1 MIRAPLA
8 RSFLSRTPLALVFA
22 AAALALA
29 ALAQL
34 AAGRAPADATSGRRS
49 APAGAA
55 ARAAA
60 HSPLAATGQLG
71 GIARAVAIDGER
83 AYLGVGARL
92 RVYGG
97 CDDPLAHLLGETDV
111 LPGVVEDV
119 AVGPAGDVAWL
130 ALGAA
135 GVWAVDVG
143 NPSRPFDVGRDA
155 VPADV
160 DGVPVEAH
168 RLAVDRA
175 GRRWVATNVGLVVV
189 GRGAVTHMRAPEA
202 SLAPEPVHDVALSGA
217 YALVAWG
224 AHGLRVLHADAFDAV
239 RPVGHLA
246 LANAQAVA
254 AAPGGRAW
262 VADGP
267 VLRAVDVGDPTAPA
281 AVGELAISA
290 TGGDGR
296 AIALRGTT
304 VLVAFARAPA
314 AVAAL
319 AAVDGRDPAA
329 PALLQTEA
337 WPATLAQ
344 LDDGTIGGL
353 GLDVAAGARWA
364 VVGGD
369 ILGHRAVEIDRWL
382 EGDRTAFAAPATA
395 AVVPHRLQ
403 LRADTPAAWLACG
416 RDGIVPTAII
426 GEDPLGERAYMVRA
440 AGLALAAP
448 VGDVAPLAPP
458 GLPYGRYALVA
469 ARQARVVGLEPV
481 PGAAEQLLVR
491 GTLPELGL
499 VDRAAVVGDI
509 GVTVDAALGF
519 AVLDLANPLA
529 PAVSAVRRVTDTAGL
544 PLAARDLAL
553 DPGGKRRAAVVTGT
567 SVVIVDFSRR
577 DQPVVLGQVALPGAA
592 AVAWDVDR
600 LWVATDAAELL
611 SVAVDDAG
619 APATPAAAIAL
630 AAPAGDLTVHDG
642 LLYAALG
649 PLGVGVVDVSGPVA
663 AIDDP
668 IDTPGW
674 AGGVGVD
681 LDGRVW
687 VADRAAGVIVLDVP
701 SGLAPTPGPSPTV
714 PPQPTACPRPIAPRL
729 WLPAAER
736 P

>member
-1 MIRAPLA
+1 MIRAPFA
-8 RSFLSRTPLALVFA
+8 RALSPRARLALAFA
-22 AAALALA
+22 AAALALTLHI
-29 ALAQL
+29 ALAML
-34 AAGRAPADATSGRRS
+34 APPAARRD
-49 APAGAA
+49 PAA

-60 HSPLAATGQLG
+60 HIPLAPVAQLG
-71 GIARAVAIDGER
+71 GIARAVAVEGER

-97 CDDPLAHLLGETDV
+97 CDDPLAHLLGESDV

-119 AVGPAGDVAWL
+119 AVAPAGDVAWL

-135 GVWAVDVG
+135 GVWAVDVSH
-143 NPSRPFDVGRDA
+143 PARPVVRARDA
-155 VPADV
+155 VPAAV
-160 DGVPVEAH
+160 DGVPLEAH

-189 GRGAVTHMRAPEA
+189 GHGAVTQLRTPDAA
-202 SLAPEPVHDVALSGA
+202 LAPEPVHDIAFSGA

-224 AHGLRVLHADAFDAV
+224 AHGLWVMHADAFDAV

-267 VLRAVDVGDPTAPA
+267 VLRSVDVRDPAAPA

-329 PALLQTEA
+329 PALVQTEA

-353 GLDVAAGARWA
+353 GLGLDVAAGARWA

-369 ILGHRAVEIDRWL
+369 VLGHRAVEIDRWL
-382 EGDRTAFAAPATA
+382 EGDRTAFAAPATS

-403 LRADTPAAWLACG
+403 LRTDTPAAWLACG

-426 GEDPLGERAYMVRA
+426 GEDPLGDRAYMVRA
-440 AGLALAAP
+440 AGLALPAP

-458 GLPYGRYALVA
+458 GLPYGRYALAA

-491 GTLPELGL
+491 GTVPELGQ
-499 VDRAAVVGDI
+499 VDRAAVVGDL
-509 GVTVDAALGF
+509 GVTVDAGRF
-519 AVLDLANPLA
+519 AVLDLADPLA
-529 PAVSAVRRVTDTAGL
+529 PAISALLRVTDTAGL
-544 PLAARDLAL
+544 PLGARDIAL
-553 DPGGKRRAAVVTGT
+553 DPGGKRRAAIVTGS
-567 SVVIVDFSRR
+567 SVVVVDFSRR
-577 DQPVVLGQVALPGAA
+577 EAPVVLGQIALPGAA

-600 LWVATDAAELL
+600 LWVATDDAALVA
-611 SVAVDDAG
+611 VAVDDAG
-619 APATPAAAIAL
+619 APAATATTVPLI
-630 AAPAGDLTVHDG
+630 APADDLAVHDG
-642 LLYAALG
+642 TLYAALG
-649 PLGVGVVDVSGPVA
+649 PFGVGIVDVSGPVPA
-663 AIDDP
+663 PDDP

-681 LDGRVW
+681 RDGRIW
-687 VADRAAGVIVLDVP
+687 VADRAAGVVVLDVP
-701 SGLAPTPGPSPTV
+701 GGPPTAPGVVPTL
-714 PPQPTACPRPIAPRL
+714 PIPTACPRPVAPRL